1 MCIGY
6 RGIWDFVIS
15 LVKPGNASKAGMTTT
30 KKKTGKFSIFRFS
43 YSSKWS
49 FFLEMYLG
57 VKDRVREGTI
67 MLRWQ
72 RRQNWNLARVLVA
85 YAHLL

>member
-1 MCIGY
+1 M
-6 RGIWDFVIS
+6 IS
-15 LVKPGNASKAGMTTT
+15 LFQPGNASKAGMTTT
-30 KKKTGKFSIFRFS
+30 KKKKKKTGKFSIFRFS